1 MPGRAGE
8 ECARA
13 DGRELWVLGEM
24 YGVEGML
31 EWLLDKGI
39 DGGNVM
45 GAYEFGLVAEGV
57 EREGIAARCVAV
69 VEEGGGTVEEAGLRG
84 AGREAAKGLAVAV
97 ARRKGEGRRLGW
109 RCTRDGYRLL
119 EGWMRANGARDVCW
133 FREAVGELDL
143 MGMPLKAL
151 RDVVGG
157 CEYLD
162 GGWASGVLEEKR
174 ASGDNADE
182 GEYR

>member
-1 MPGRAGE
+1 MAGSVLAGRAGE

-45 GAYEFGLVAEGV
+45 GAYEFGLVPEGV
-57 EREGIAARCVAV
+57 ERGGIAARCVAV

-84 AGREAAKGLAVAV
+84 AGREAVKGLAVAV
-97 ARRKGEGRRLGW
+97 ARRKGDEEKRRLGW
-109 RCTRDGYRLL
+109 RSTREGYRLL
-119 EGWMRANGARDVCW
+119 EGWMRASGGRDVCW

-143 MGMPLKAL
+143 MGMPLKEGL
-151 RDVVGG
+151 NFRSGG
-157 CEYLD
+157 VSVSI
-162 GGWASGVLEEKR
+162 WSGKVFV
-174 ASGDNADE
+174 
-182 GEYR
+182 

>member
-1 MPGRAGE
+1 MGSVLAGRAGE

-57 EREGIAARCVAV
+57 ERGGIAARCVAV
-69 VEEGGGTVEEAGLRG
+69 VEEGGG
-84 AGREAAKGLAVAV
+84 AV
-97 ARRKGEGRRLGW
+97 
-109 RCTRDGYRLL
+109 
-119 EGWMRANGARDVCW
+119 
-133 FREAVGELDL
+133 
-143 MGMPLKAL
+143 
-151 RDVVGG
+151 
-157 CEYLD
+157 
-162 GGWASGVLEEKR
+162 
-174 ASGDNADE
+174 
-182 GEYR
+182 